1 MKLTEAIIKRCKTDE
16 ELWKKL
22 TDELDRQIPVEV
34 RKEREI
40 YVKHIRGLPPGLR
53 AMAATHELDV
63 SVTLD
68 DLGWHFANHH
78 SKLYSEETLWG
89 LRELE
94 AQEAVDIFL
103 LSYELVLPYWDKI
116 ASLLSHNFE
125 SFSDWYHESDLEKA
139 LDPLN
144 TKMWN
149 LRQRLGYYGFQ
160 SYWLAYARK
169 YPKKILNV
177 FH

>member
-1 MKLTEAIIKRCKTDE
+1 MKLTEAIIKTCKTDE
-16 ELWKKL
+16 DLWKRL
-22 TDELDRQIPVEV
+22 TDELERQIPVEI
-34 RKEREI
+34 REDHEL

-53 AMAATHELDV
+53 AMASTHELDV

-78 SKLYSEETLWG
+78 SKPYCEETLSG

-94 AQEAVDIFL
+94 AQEAADIFSI
-103 LSYELVLPYWDKI
+103 SYELVLPYWDKI
-116 ASLLSHNFE
+116 GFLLSQDFE
-125 SFSDWYHESDLEKA
+125 FFSDWYDESDLEKDLA
-139 LDPLN
+139 PLN
-144 TKMWN
+144 RKMWN
-149 LRQRLGYYGFQ
+149 LRERLGHYGLQ

-169 YPKKILNV
+169 YPKKVLNI

>member
-1 MKLTEAIIKRCKTDE
+1 MKLTEAIIRRCKTDE

-22 TDELDRQIPVEV
+22 TDELDRQIPVEI
-34 RKEREI
+34 REDHEL

-53 AMAATHELDV
+53 AMASTHELDV

-78 SKLYSEETLWG
+78 SKPYAEETLWG

-94 AQEAVDIFL
+94 AQEAADIFS
-103 LSYELVLPYWDKI
+103 LSYELVLQYWDKI
-116 ASLLSHNFE
+116 GSLLSHNFK
-125 SFSDWYHESDLEKA
+125 SFSDWYDESDLENA
-139 LDPLN
+139 LAPLN
-144 TKMWN
+144 QKMRD
-149 LRQRLGYYGFQ
+149 LRERLGDYGFQ
-160 SYWLAYARK
+160 SYWLVYARK